1 MRLCH
6 WTRERGEPAPA
17 IGHIKGLPSRPVRG
31 EPHPR
36 SNIMTDEKTPSDV
49 LSDLV
54 NVPFPN
60 AAYLDSMK
68 RVISVQKQ
76 MLDGFQDNLD
86 KWFERR
92 REGAEATM
100 TMLSELNGTTDHD
113 QRAEAWQR
121 WVSGTMARIMDDVQT
136 QFDLM
141 SRITNQ
147 LAQTGEVAMPAEPE
161 TPVTATKNVSPLFKD
176 GTVRPRPPQTP
187 RRK

>member
-1 MRLCH
+1 M
-6 WTRERGEPAPA
+6 A
-17 IGHIKGLPSRPVRG
+17 
-31 EPHPR
+31 
-36 SNIMTDEKTPSDV
+36 DDKTPSDV

-100 TMLSELNGTTDHD
+100 TMLAELNGASDND
-113 QRAEAWQR
+113 QRAEAWQG

-147 LAQTGEVAMPAEPE
+147 LAETGEVTMPAEPE
-161 TPVTATKNVSPLFKD
+161 TPMPSAKNVSPLFKD
-176 GTVRPRPPQTP
+176 GTARPRGPQRP
-187 RRK
+187 KRK

>member
-1 MRLCH
+1 M
-6 WTRERGEPAPA
+6 
-17 IGHIKGLPSRPVRG
+17 K
-31 EPHPR
+31 
-36 SNIMTDEKTPSDV
+36 DEKSPADV
-49 LSDLV
+49 LSDLA

-76 MLDGFQDNLD
+76 MLDGFQNNLD

-100 TMLSELNGTTDHD
+100 TMLTELNGAADHD

-121 WVSGTMARIMDDVQT
+121 WVSGAMARIMDDVQT

-147 LAQTGEVAMPAEPE
+147 LAETGEVSLPPEPE
-161 TPVTATKNVSPLFKD
+161 KPVAAARNVSPLFKD
-176 GTVRPRPPQTP
+176 APARPRQPQGP
-187 RRK
+187 KRK